1 MDCDSRKA
9 ERSIGTKLP
18 QCYTRGTNLHPIYP
32 QLIQND
38 VQESCSLPF
47 GPLNSAFQLFT
58 IVSLI
63 ISFILLLTLLLTV
76 SIFSLICWP
85 IISIVQ
91 CVRWNWTKKPIHC
104 CKMSLVEPIV
114 LVIWLIKRTLGS
126 CTTTHEEISYDE
138 MRNDYQKRSLEFVAN
153 KNAVGFIVATLFP
166 RMSPINFDGT
176 E

>member
-47 GPLNSAFQLFT
+47 GPLNAAFQLFT
-58 IVSLI
+58 IVWLI

-114 LVIWLIKRTLGS
+114 LIIWLIRDRTLGW
-126 CTTTHEEISYDE
+126 SYDE
-138 MRNDYQKRSLEFVAN
+138 MKRATLEFVAEEIFN
-153 KNAVGFIVATLFP
+153 AKNAVGFIIATLFP